1 MCAYRRVYGV
11 DAEIAAAVSRSDQVK
26 AFAKKHEIAQSY
38 REFRALVAD
47 SAIDVVD
54 ICTPPALHAQ
64 GVRNLIETYT
74 NSGSLFAISRRTIR

>member
-1 MCAYRRVYGV
+1 MSAYRRVYGV
-11 DAEIAAAVSRSDQVK
+11 DAEIAAAVSRSDQVE
-26 AFAKKHEIAQSY
+26 AFAKKHEITQSY
-38 REFRALVAD
+38 RKFRALVAD

-64 GVRNLIETYT
+64 GVRNL

>member
-64 GVRNLIETYT
+64 GVRSL